1 MFVNC
6 NAPPMNQLIVNIFNT
21 TILDYFCRIFAIF
34 PVKTLLT
41 TEIHIVYYT
50 SFFLLGLGQNFTN
63 NSSFHRK
70 ADGH

>member
-41 TEIHIVYYT
+41 TEIHIVYYI
-50 SFFLLGLGQNFTN
+50 SFFC
-63 NSSFHRK
+63 
-70 ADGH
+70 